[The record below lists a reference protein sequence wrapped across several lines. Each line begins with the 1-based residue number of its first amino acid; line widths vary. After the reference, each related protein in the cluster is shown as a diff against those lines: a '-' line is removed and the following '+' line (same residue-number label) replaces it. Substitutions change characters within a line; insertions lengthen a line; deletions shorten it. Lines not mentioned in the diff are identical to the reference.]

1 MTIHSKLALPAIAAL
16 AAFSHSGS
24 SAETQVQTPALLE
37 RWKSGMTLREQIA
50 QLVVIPFYGD
60 LPGPKSLEHKRFLH
74 LVSESRVGGLILVNR
89 VQNGIARNAEPH
101 EMASFINRMQ
111 KAANVPLI
119 VAGDF
124 ERGAS
129 MRVSGTTKWP
139 HNMAFGAARD
149 YEASRAQGAYTA
161 EEARA
166 LGVHWVFAP
175 DADVNNNPA
184 NPIIGIRSY
193 GENPW
198 EVASHVRSY
207 IEGAR
212 SAVRPVLVTA
222 KHFPG
227 HGDTAVDSH
236 VGLPRLNVAASRLE
250 EVELIPF
257 RAAIDAGVDSIMTAH
272 VSVPA
277 LDPSDTPATV
287 SHAIL
292 TGVLRKELGFQG
304 IIVTDAMDMQGLTK
318 ILPGGEAAVRAIEA
332 GADVLLMPPD
342 PDKAIAAVL
351 KAVNSGRISRQR
363 IEESLE
369 RVLAAKFRVGL
380 GENNLVDLRNISRVV
395 NSPEPRDCAQQVA
408 ARAITL
414 VKNQNDILPLEK
426 PASACHFIL
435 SESRLGQ
442 SGRKLA
448 ELLAKELPG
457 ALWRR
462 FTPATPAI
470 ELSKSAKE
478 AEGCK
483 AVVIYAFVSVA
494 AYRGN
499 AALPGGY
506 PKFVE
511 QLIAGPVPVVMVSL
525 GNPYLLSSFPRVAA
539 YLNTYSTAPTSEVAA
554 LKAIKAE
561 IPIEGHLPV
570 TIPDI
575 APQGAGIQLS
585 ARLQ

>member
-1 MTIHSKLALPAIAAL
+1 
-16 AAFSHSGS
+16 
-24 SAETQVQTPALLE
+24 
-37 RWKSGMTLREQIA
+37 MTLRERIA

-60 LPGPKSLEHKRFLH
+60 LPGSKSPEHKRFLH

-89 VQNGIARNAEPH
+89 VQNGIAKNAEPH

-111 KAANVPLI
+111 KAAKVPLI

-184 NPIIGIRSY
+184 NPIISIRSY
-193 GENPW
+193 GENPQ

-207 IEGAR
+207 IKGAQ
-212 SAVRPVLVTA
+212 SAVHPVLVTA

-236 VGLPRLNVAASRLE
+236 VGLPRLEVAKSRLE
-250 EVELIPF
+250 EVEFIPF
-257 RAAIDAGVDSIMTAH
+257 RAAIDAGVDAIMTAH
-272 VSVPA
+272 MSVPA

-287 SHAIL
+287 SPAIL
-292 TGVLRKELGFQG
+292 TGILRKELGFQG
-304 IIVTDAMDMQGLTK
+304 IVVTDAMDMQGLTK

-342 PDKAIAAVL
+342 PDAAIAAVL
-351 KAVNSGRISRQR
+351 KAVNTGRISRQR

-369 RVLAAKFRVGL
+369 RVLAAKLRVGL
-380 GENNLVDLRNISRVV
+380 GESRLVDLKNISRVV
-395 NSPEPRDCAQQVA
+395 HSQESQDRAQQVA
-408 ARAITL
+408 GRAITL
-414 VKNQNDILPLEK
+414 VKNQDDVLPLEN

-448 ELLAKELPG
+448 ELIPKELPG
-457 ALWRR
+457 ASWRR
-462 FTPATPAI
+462 FTPATPAT
-470 ELSKSAKE
+470 ELSKAAKK
-478 AEGCK
+478 AAACK

-499 AALPGGY
+499 VALAGGY

-511 QLIAGPVPVVMVSL
+511 QLIAGPAPVVMVSL
-525 GNPYLLSSFPRVAA
+525 GNPYLLSSFPDVAA

-575 APQGAGIQLS
+575 APQGAGIPLP